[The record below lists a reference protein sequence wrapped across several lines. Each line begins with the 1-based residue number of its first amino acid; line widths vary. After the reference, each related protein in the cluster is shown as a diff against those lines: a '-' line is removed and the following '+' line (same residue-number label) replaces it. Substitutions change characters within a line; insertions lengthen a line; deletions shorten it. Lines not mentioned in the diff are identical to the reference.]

1 MAEFERSGLTRKG
14 FSEESGVALSTLDY
28 WRRQVR
34 EWNDAAIVPVKIEAA
49 IEAGREPLVMAELEM
64 EPAATAAAGFRLSL
78 PNGVRIEAG
87 WSFPEAGLAK
97 LLRAAAGAR

>member
-1 MAEFERSGLTRKG
+1 MVAEYERSGMNRKR

-34 EWNDAAIVPVKIEAA
+34 EWNSASIVPVKIEPV
-49 IEAGREPLVMAELEM
+49 IEAGSEALELEM
-64 EPAATAAAGFRLSL
+64 DRPAETATGFRVSL

-97 LLRAAAGAR
+97 LLRVAAEAR